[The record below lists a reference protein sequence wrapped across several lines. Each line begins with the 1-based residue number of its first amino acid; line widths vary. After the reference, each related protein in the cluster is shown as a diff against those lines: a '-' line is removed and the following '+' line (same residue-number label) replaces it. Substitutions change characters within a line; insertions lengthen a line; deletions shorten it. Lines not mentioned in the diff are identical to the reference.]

1 MTNLFIFKAFYKAL
15 MSSNQGFGEK
25 QLHRDSFHVSLDML
39 NAELKAGNLDKANR
53 DSVCN
58 RNFYKLGQI

>member
-1 MTNLFIFKAFYKAL
+1 

-58 RNFYKLGQI
+58 QNFYKKGNI